1 MFDLTL
7 APYAIRVRLCSVTHA
22 KLAGDRP
29 ESRPR
34 FVSVRF
40 QCSTLR
46 WGRWEFL
53 RLALRLPLPPLAHAP
68 CFMPPVNVFFFLLV
82 SCRGLRA
89 GVLLFTDT
97 LVNISHASCECMRV
111 VFVDTINNYV
121 PGVKQRI
128 AWMLIFAGWMHPR
141 HPDPDVLC
149 IS

>member
-68 CFMPPVNVFFFLLV
+68 CFMPPVNVFFFFVGVV
-82 SCRGLRA
+82 SWPARG
-89 GVLLFTDT
+89 
-97 LVNISHASCECMRV
+97 
-111 VFVDTINNYV
+111 
-121 PGVKQRI
+121 RI
-128 AWMLIFAGWMHPR
+128 ALHRYAREHFTR
-141 HPDPDVLC
+141 VL
-149 IS
+149 